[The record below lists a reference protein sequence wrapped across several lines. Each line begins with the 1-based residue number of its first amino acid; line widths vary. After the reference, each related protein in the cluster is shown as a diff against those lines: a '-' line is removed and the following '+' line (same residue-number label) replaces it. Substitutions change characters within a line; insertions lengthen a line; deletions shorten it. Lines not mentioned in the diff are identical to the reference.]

1 MFADIYVMP
10 WGRTCHVLLPRHPS
24 ALAYFS
30 FGSFCSHAR
39 ILPIQELFK
48 GAGSGGKELLESRLS
63 ALREGNPNMDFELR
77 TAPPLHSNCGMLSL
91 VTTSGTP

>member
-1 MFADIYVMP
+1 MFCCLGIRLLWLIPRLGLSVRMP
-10 WGRTCHVLLPRHPS
+10 G
-24 ALAYFS
+24 FS
-30 FGSFCSHAR
+30 QSKSF
-39 ILPIQELFK
+39 LKELV
-48 GAGSGGKELLESRLS
+48 AVGKELLESRLS